1 MRARAHQV
9 LDSSLSYQKITGFH
23 LAENVLTLLKEVED
37 LQAELEELRPC
48 RRILEEIRS
57 DYERS
62 QPMSPYDGVA
72 FGRRCIDRVNDALA
86 RT

>member
-1 MRARAHQV
+1 MRARAHQL

-37 LQAELEELRPC
+37 LRAELEELRPC
-48 RRILEEIRS
+48 RRTLEEIRA
-57 DYERS
+57 DHARHT
-62 QPMSPYDGVA
+62 PLSPYDGVA
-72 FGRRCIDRVNDALA
+72 FGRRCIERVNDALA